1 MPESTKS
8 PAEVLGAA
16 ADLLE
21 KPGAWTQGAHARN
34 AAGAPMLVGSRM
46 DAVCWCVLGAL
57 DRMAP
62 TNNLWDASV
71 QAMNEVVGH
80 VADFNDAPERTQAE
94 VVAAL
99 REAARQA
106 SIRGGEA

>member
-8 PAEVLGAA
+8 PAEVLKAA

-21 KPGAWTQGAHARN
+21 KPGAWTQGAYARDSS
-34 AAGAPMLVGSRM
+34 GKSVGPDSQL
-46 DAVCWCVLGAL
+46 AECFCALGAIRRSGNYA
-57 DRMAP
+57 DDVNPAAMA
-62 TNNLWDASV
+62 LGRSIGFR
-71 QAMNEVVGH
+71 VG
-80 VADFNDAPERTQAE
+80 DWNDALKRTQSE

>member
-1 MPESTKS
+1 MS

-21 KPGAWTQGAHARN
+21 KPGAWTQWGYASDGRGNPVHY
-34 AAGAPMLVGSRM
+34 
-46 DAVCWCVLGAL
+46 
-57 DRMAP
+57 
-62 TNNLWDASV
+62 TDASAICFCV
-71 QAMNEVVGH
+71 RGAVRR
-80 VADFNDAPERTQAE
+80 VAEESGTDFSLEDFGVPKPSWNDAPERTQVE

-99 REAARQA
+99 REASRQA

>member
-1 MPESTKS
+1 MTAP
-8 PAEVLGAA
+8 EVLEAA

-34 AAGAPMLVGSRM
+34 AAGAPMLVGSRP
-46 DAVCWCVLGAL
+46 DAVCWCALGAL

-62 TNNLWDASV
+62 TNDLWDATV
-71 QAMNEVVGH
+71 QAMKEVVGH
-80 VADFNDAPERTQAE
+80 VADFNDATGRTQAE

-99 REAARQA
+99 RQAARQ
-106 SIRGGEA
+106 SRGGEG